1 MTRIA
6 AQNMSVEFPVVGA
19 SRSFRR
25 EILAS
30 TVGGLL
36 RANRSSSGADVYSVT
51 ALHDLSFEFSDGDRI
66 GLIGHNGAGKTTLL
80 RTLAGCYWPT
90 SGSLAIDG
98 SVTPLLSLGCGIEGD
113 FTGLENITLF
123 GLHLGMTRAEIEERT
138 PEIAAFTEL
147 GSFLHMPLRTY
158 SAGMLLRLTFAV
170 ATSATPDI
178 LLVDEV
184 FGAGDRTF
192 YDKARRRM
200 EATLE
205 ASKIFVLATHAL
217 ALVKDHC
224 NKGCVLEK
232 GRCVFMGPA
241 LEAITF
247 YEERAAA

>member
-6 AQNMSVEFPVVGA
+6 AEGMSVEFPVVGA

-25 EILAS
+25 EILAG

-36 RANRSSSGADVYSVT
+36 RANRSATGADVYSVT
-51 ALHDLSFEFSDGDRI
+51 ALRDLSFEFADGDRI
-66 GLIGHNGAGKTTLL
+66 GLVGHNGAGKTTLL

-98 SVTPLLSLGCGIEGD
+98 NVTPLLSLGCGIEGD

-123 GLHLGMTRAEIEERT
+123 GLHLGMTRAEIEERKD
-138 PEIAAFTEL
+138 EIAAFTEL

-170 ATSATPDI
+170 ATSSTPDI
-178 LLVDEV
+178 LLVDEI

-205 ASKIFVLATHAL
+205 SSNVFVLATHAL
-217 ALVKDHC
+217 DLVKDYC
-224 NKGCVLEK
+224 TKGCVLEK
-232 GRCVFMGPA
+232 GRCVFLGSSSDAIRFYQERPA
-241 LEAITF
+241 A
-247 YEERAAA
+247 